1 MRDMV
6 LSHCTTVLSTVHSLF
21 HAVISLKKA
30 LCYGTHMIEKKGY
43 VYMNVRNKPFIAF
56 IKLLYTRGEHVD
68 LALMERA
75 HRYLNPHSAAG

>member
-1 MRDMV
+1 
-6 LSHCTTVLSTVHSLF
+6 
-21 HAVISLKKA
+21 
-30 LCYGTHMIEKKGY
+30 MIEKKGY